1 MQCVCCYSGIGSSS
15 GEIYLM
21 LHYALG
27 SLRDL
32 KSIAV
37 QQVTGTFE
45 TSLGLELHES
55 SIAGVLKFLRSLTTK

>member
-1 MQCVCCYSGIGSSS
+1 
-15 GEIYLM
+15 M